1 MRGPFS
7 DIPTLLEQR
16 IIGFETRAWYL
27 LLALTGLA
35 NRWSIVFPCNDGI
48 EQFNG

>member
-1 MRGPFS
+1 MRRPFS

-16 IIGFETRAWYL
+16 ITGFETRVWYL

-35 NRWSIVFPCNDGI
+35 KPMEYRISL
-48 EQFNG
+48 